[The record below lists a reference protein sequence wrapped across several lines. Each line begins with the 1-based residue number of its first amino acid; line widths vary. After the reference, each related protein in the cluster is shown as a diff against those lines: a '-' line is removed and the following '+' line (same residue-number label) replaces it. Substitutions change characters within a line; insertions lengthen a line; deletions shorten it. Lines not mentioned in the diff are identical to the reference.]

1 MWRLCRWKSLKLQL
15 SWPENWHTFE
25 AHGSHQSIPINSYG
39 ILKSI
44 KKLYVVILTK
54 EKKQKNMHHEVERQ
68 KYSYWSTSF
77 QSPLSVHK
85 LSPHRTIQL
94 HCSASC
100 QKPKFW
106 PTAAHLVPH
115 SRTDTALYTRDIATQ
130 DSTNWAWKFSWKTKV
145 QIAKMNMEMH
155 YVAWQ

>member
-1 MWRLCRWKSLKLQL
+1 MWKLCRWWTLKLQL
-15 SWPENWHTFE
+15 PNLENWHNFK
-25 AHGSHQSIPINSYG
+25 AQGSHQSIPINSYG
-39 ILKSI
+39 IFKSI

-54 EKKQKNMHHEVERQ
+54 EKNKNKNMHHEVERQ

-106 PTAAHLVPH
+106 LTAAHLVPH
-115 SRTDTALYTRDIATQ
+115 WCSSVHPRYCNTGLNKLSSESSHGRLKCRWQCNGNALRSMAI
-130 DSTNWAWKFSWKTKV
+130 K
-145 QIAKMNMEMH
+145 
-155 YVAWQ
+155 

>member
-1 MWRLCRWKSLKLQL
+1 MWRLCRWWSLKLQL
-15 SWPENWHTFE
+15 SCPGNWHTLE
-25 AHGSHQSIPINSYG
+25 AQGSHQSIPINSYG
-39 ILKSI
+39 IFKSI

-54 EKKQKNMHHEVERQ
+54 EKKNKQNMHHEVERQ

-77 QSPLSVHK
+77 QSPLSIHK

-100 QKPKFW
+100 QKPTFW

-115 SRTDTALYTRDIATQ
+115 WHSSVHPRYCNTGLDKL
-130 DSTNWAWKFSWKTKV
+130 SSEV
-145 QIAKMNMEMH
+145 LMEDWSADGKDEHGNASCSM
-155 YVAWQ
+155 AIK